1 MNNKQFL
8 LATRNVVR
16 LEDLAS
22 ATAKKVLPSLKQA
35 MEDIAGLIDDLPE
48 GDIMRGLRYKQ
59 IYEQMASIYLGP
71 NELFKNELLL
81 MLRNEVEEQTLF
93 AKQFLD
99 AADTTTGVS
108 TVPSAKP
115 PVSVTQTAR
124 GTTASLGAV
133 PPTLGPGNYGVGVEI
148 TRTQLTALADDVQV
162 LGVRLEELFKMDTG
176 TSKWIQSNINQID
189 RTVKTGFLTGQT
201 NAEIS
206 RAIQDKLRASKAQAD
221 AVARTAVMDLS
232 QRAQA
237 KFYDANRDRI
247 AGYEYDAVFDYRVCE
262 QCAPWSGAIRRKRS
276 ELPTTPRHPSCRC
289 QRLPLTA
296 SEWAL
301 RKDDPQK
308 SSSFVDLVPGEKV
321 KRDSKGKPMR
331 GPSGKYVYE
340 NTPKPKAKS
349 NEKFYSKPV
358 FVDGK
363 RYWRKRVDAPTA
375 AHRNEQMAEFL
386 RRASNDTQDR
396 VMGVERAD
404 KFRGYT
410 REKDRKGNYRYTSQ
424 EALVKALP
432 GDRWAG

>member
-1 MNNKQFL
+1 VNNKQFL

-22 ATAKKVLPSLKQA
+22 ATAKKVLPALKQA
-35 MEDIAGLIDDLPE
+35 MEDIARLIDDLPE
-48 GDIMRGLRYKQ
+48 GNIMRSLRYKQ

-71 NELFKNELLL
+71 NELFKNELLF
-81 MLRNEVEEQTLF
+81 MLRNEVEEQTAF

-99 AADTTTGVS
+99 AADTATGVS

-124 GTTASLGAV
+124 GTTASLGSI
-133 PPTLGPGNYGVGVEI
+133 PSTLGPGNFGVGVGI
-148 TRTQLTALADDVQV
+148 TRTQLVGVADDVQV
-162 LGVRLEELFKMDTG
+162 LGVRLEELFKTG
-176 TSKWIQSNINQID
+176 TKTSKWIQSNINQID

-237 KFYDANRDRI
+237 KFYDDNRDRI

-262 QCAPWSGAIRRKRS
+262 QCAPWSGAIRRKRD

-289 QRLPLTA
+289 QRLPLTRT
-296 SEWAL
+296 EWAL

-321 KRDSKGKPMR
+321 KRDSKGKPMK
-331 GPSGKYVYE
+331 GPTGKYMYE
-340 NTPKPKAKS
+340 NTPRPKARA
-349 NEKFYSKPV
+349 NEQFYSRPV

-363 RYWRKRVDAPTA
+363 RYWRKRVDAPA
-375 AHRNEQMAEFL
+375 AASRNEQMAEFL
-386 RRASNDTQDR
+386 RRASDDTQEK
-396 VMGVERAD
+396 VMGVDRA
-404 KFRGYT
+404 KRFRRYT
-410 REKDRKGNYRYTSQ
+410 GEKDRNGNYRYTSQ
-424 EALVKALP
+424 EALVKVLP
-432 GDRWAG
+432 RN